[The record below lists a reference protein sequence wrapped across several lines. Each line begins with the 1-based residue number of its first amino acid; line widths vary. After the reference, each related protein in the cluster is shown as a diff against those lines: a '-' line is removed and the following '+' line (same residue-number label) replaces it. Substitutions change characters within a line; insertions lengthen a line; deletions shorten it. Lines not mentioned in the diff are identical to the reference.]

1 MTNDELTMTKD
12 ELIYLVEREFDITVK
27 EINTLEVSADDGK
40 FEIKLVMTISGD
52 CELLKHFN
60 FYKGLILKSNLSYD
74 KMIDAFVGTFN
85 LVFMSSEVGPLTS
98 KDDDSLLYVLYYP
111 NLKAWEIISY
121 TIYQQRMKKLQESLR
136 QVLGESGFI
145 EL

>member
-12 ELIYLVEREFDITVK
+12 ELVYLVEREFDITVK

-52 CELLKHFN
+52 CEFLKHFN
-60 FYKGLILKSNLSYD
+60 FYTGIMLKSNLFYND
-74 KMIDAFVGTFN
+74 MIDAFVGTFN
-85 LVFMSSEVGPLTS
+85 LTFMSSEIGPLTS
-98 KDDDSLLYVLYYP
+98 KDKDSLLYVLYYP
-111 NLKAWEIISY
+111 DLKAWEIISRA
-121 TIYQQRMKKLQESLR
+121 IYQQRVRKLRELIR
-136 QVLGESGFI
+136 QTLAASGFI

>member
-1 MTNDELTMTKD
+1 MTNDELAMTKD

-60 FYKGLILKSNLSYD
+60 FYKGIMLKSNLFYND
-74 KMIDAFVGTFN
+74 MIDAFVGTVN
-85 LVFMSSEVGPLTS
+85 LGFMSSEIGPLTS
-98 KDDDSLLYVLYYP
+98 KDDDSLLYILYHP
-111 NLKAWEIISY
+111 KLKTWEIISY
-121 TIYQQRMKKLQESLR
+121 TIYQQRVKKLRELIR
-136 QVLGESGFI
+136 KVLWESGFI